1 MKRDRKLI
9 RDRLASIGRSFCQ
22 WHKGVG
28 RFLGYFCKPHP
39 VRNPNRVIAQAG
51 EAVSLASSF
60 STGNLVMAK
69 PASSRME

>member
-1 MKRDRKLI
+1 MKRDRELI

-22 WHKGVG
+22 WLK
-28 RFLGYFCKPHP
+28 REWDAYFCKPHP
-39 VRNPNRVIAQAG
+39 VRNPSRVIAQAG
-51 EAVSLASSF
+51 EASLASSF